1 MAQLN
6 DPDELSQGAVLAL
19 TDVQFKSQSGL
30 TVDIDANTNGDL
42 PTLTAAA
49 FFEIRG
55 HSVAANNGLY
65 QLDTINSANEDWSV
79 TKQDLSG
86 TPVNPV
92 DDATDTGVTILG
104 SDANE
109 KNVYFDTGNLLVS
122 FINSFGSVTT
132 MSDDG
137 VLGQAF
143 YSFCKEEWKDDN
155 DLIKFT
161 FPMTAITPEQ
171 YEFNKWKP
179 VDESQST
186 ISTTPASDTRS
197 LIRTAGWDEVD
208 AAGFIEQQYFCWI
221 TLGSIDA
228 ADNAYFF
235 WDSATV
241 AGDIGTAVFDQA
253 TDEAVNSIAR
263 IDLSGAGTIAFV
275 NATDVISRT
284 VGSWVTDGVL
294 VGDSVFVQGAEDA
307 ANDGAHIVTAVVAL
321 ELTVAASTLTENT
334 DDTTALI
341 AIDHRT
347 QNFTCRIR
355 VFGKTYDQSSSSVI
369 GVTTLTN
376 QAYRFPL
383 SEAADPVITDLGVTE
398 AQANGSISPYDDMSI
413 TRYTTAESRDGFN
426 LGDSKLFGTIVDGDV
441 SIGQEDGGGIASA
454 EEIYAHTQAQIAGT
468 TDIDAGA
475 GTLIGQLA
483 DPLLN
488 IASTGNTLS
497 SLLQISSGL
506 AGGDGVY
513 VDTFSSADKN
523 RVEFQ
528 DNSDVTQDFPL
539 TVGITLNFSD
549 TLVDDVD
556 AIFKMFFTNDDA
568 GDDNGFDFG
577 TINAIIV
584 QDDVLSDIAASS
596 IASTPLNYNY
606 AYSANVQ
613 RGGGSGGT
621 DAPVTIV
628 AIGLDT
634 AQYVLAT
641 GTITN
646 AGLTASLVAAL
657 ERNFSNP

>member
-1 MAQLN
+1 MAQII
-6 DPDELSQGAVLAL
+6 DPDSLSQG
-19 TDVQFKSQSGL
+19 GL
-30 TVDIDANTNGDL
+30 TTPGDL
-42 PTLTAAA
+42 VITLVSGITGTLTGTASLPAVTA
-49 FFEIRG
+49 GDFIEVRG
-55 HSVAANNGLY
+55 ATTVTNDGLY
-65 QLDTINSANEDWSV
+65 EVTGSPTTSSISV
-79 TKQDLSG
+79 TKHALTG
-86 TPVNPV
+86 TPPNIVT
-92 DDATDTGVTILG
+92 DGSSATARIFGTNAD
-104 SDANE
+104 E
-109 KNVYFDTGNLLVS
+109 KNVFFDVGNLLVS
-122 FINSFGSVTT
+122 FINGFGSVTV
-132 MSDDG
+132 MSNDG

-143 YSFCKEEWKDDN
+143 YSFCKGEWKTDN
-155 DLIKFT
+155 DLIKFK

-171 YEFNKWKP
+171 FEFNEWKP
-179 VDESQST
+179 VDEALST
-186 ISTTPASDTRS
+186 LTTTPASNTRNLLRS
-197 LIRTAGWDEVD
+197 AGWDEVD
-208 AAGFIEQQYFCWI
+208 AAGFIDQQYFGWI
-221 TLGSIDA
+221 TLGNIDA
-228 ADNAYFF
+228 TDNAYFF

-253 TDEAVNSIAR
+253 TNEAVNTIAR

-275 NATDVISRT
+275 NATDIISRT
-284 VGSWVTDGVL
+284 TGSWITDGVL

-307 ANDGAHIVTAVVAL
+307 ANDGAHIVTAVAAL
-321 ELTVAASTLTENT
+321 TLTVAASTLTENT

-347 QNFTCRIR
+347 QVFTCRIR
-355 VFGKTYDQSSSSVI
+355 VFGKTYDQSSTTDI
-369 GVTTLTN
+369 GVTALTN

-383 SEAADPVITDLGVTE
+383 QEAADPVITDLGVTE
-398 AQANGSISPYDDMSI
+398 AQANGSIGPYNDMSI
-413 TRYTTAESRDGFN
+413 TYFAVAESRDGFN
-426 LGDSKLFGTIVDGDV
+426 LGDGKLFGVIVDGDV
-441 SIGQEDGGGIASA
+441 SIPQEDGGGVASA

-475 GTLIGQLA
+475 GVQVGQLA

-497 SLLQISSGL
+497 SLFQINSGL

-528 DNSDVTQDFPL
+528 DNSNVTQDFPL
-539 TVGITLNFSD
+539 TVTVTLNFST

-568 GDDNGFDFG
+568 GDDTGRDFG

-584 QDDVLSDIAASS
+584 QDDVLADISGTVTVPQS
-596 IASTPLNYNY
+596 NFNY
-606 AYSANVQ
+606 AYSSNVQ
-613 RGGGSGGT
+613 RGAGSGNT

-628 AIGLDT
+628 AIGLSG

-646 AGLTASLVAAL
+646 TGLTASLVAAL
-657 ERNFSNP
+657 ERNYNNPA